1 MTERKH
7 ILVFRFSAL
16 GDVAMTVPVLR
27 LLLAQYPHLQVTMVS
42 DPFMAPLFAGIDR
55 LQFYGADTRAA
66 YKGLPGLWKL
76 SRQLV
81 REVPF
86 DAVADLHHVLRTR
99 ILRLFLTG
107 CPQAHIDKG
116 RAEKKS
122 LTRPHNKQL
131 RPLPSS
137 FERYAAVFAQLGF
150 AVRLDVGEGLSP
162 APATPLPVQLDPQR
176 TYIGIAPFA
185 RHAAKMYPVAKMKE
199 VVKQLASHADIEILL
214 LGSRKE
220 AAAMQDWEGLS
231 NNIQNLAG
239 RFGFA
244 EELAVIARLDILISM
259 DSANMHLA
267 SMYGVPVV
275 SVWGGTHPWLGFYG
289 WGQDPAM
296 AVQTD
301 LPCRPSSVFGNKPCP
316 VHGEAG
322 CMQDISPEMIVKRVL
337 SRIK

>member
-55 LQFYGADTRAA
+55 LRFYGADTRTT
-66 YKGLPGLWKL
+66 YKGLGGLWKL
-76 SRQLV
+76 SRQLR
-81 REVPF
+81 REISF
-86 DAVADLHHVLRTR
+86 DAIGDLHYVLRTR
-99 ILRLFLTG
+99 ILGLLLPGRRH
-107 CPQAHIDKG
+107 AHIDKG

-131 RPLPSS
+131 RLLPSS
-137 FERYAAVFAQLGF
+137 FERYAAVFAQLGYP
-150 AVRLDVGEGLSP
+150 VRLDVAEGLSP
-162 APATPLPVQLDPQR
+162 APAAILPVQLNPQR
-176 TYIGIAPFA
+176 TCIGIAPFA

-199 VVKQLASHADIEILL
+199 VVKQLAAHTDLEIIL

-220 AAAMQDWEGLS
+220 AAQMQDWEQLG

-275 SVWGGTHPWLGFYG
+275 SIWGGTHPWLGFYG

-322 CMQDISPEMIVKRVL
+322 CMQEISPEMIVERVL
-337 SRIK
+337 NRIK

>member
-1 MTERKH
+1 MAERKH

-27 LLLAQYPHLQVTMVS
+27 LLLAQHPHLQVTMVS

-55 LQFYGADTRAA
+55 LQFYGADTRTT
-66 YKGLPGLWKL
+66 YKGLGGLWKL
-76 SRQLV
+76 SRRLV
-81 REVPF
+81 KEVPF
-86 DAVADLHHVLRTR
+86 DAIADLHHVLRTR

-107 CPQAHIDKG
+107 CSQAHIDKG

-131 RPLPSS
+131 RPLASS
-137 FERYAAVFAQLGF
+137 FDRYAAVFAQLGLP
-150 AVRLDVGEGLSP
+150 VRLDIAEGLSP
-162 APATPLPVQLDPQR
+162 APVTSLPVQLDPQC
-176 TYIGIAPFA
+176 TYIGVAPFA
-185 RHAAKMYPVAKMKE
+185 RHAAKMYPVDKMKE
-199 VVKQLASHADIEILL
+199 VVKQLAGHTDIEILL

-220 AAAMQDWEGLS
+220 AALMQGWEQPGG
-231 NNIQNLAG
+231 NIHNLAG

-322 CMQDISPEMIVKRVL
+322 CMQDISPEMIVERVL